1 MLAALTY
8 YFYLFKF
15 NFVAAATDPVK
26 IIKSNMKLQLRCSN
40 IYGTYYMYLVGKEKI
55 LVCK

>member
-40 IYGTYYMYLVGKEKI
+40 IYGTYFMYLVGKEKI
-55 LVCK
+55 LV